1 MNNNTISLD
10 LLKIGDS
17 ANVVKINSNDDI
29 KRRLLDMGITE
40 NSVIKCILES
50 PFKDPRAY
58 LVKGATIAIRNCD
71 AKDIMVRCCN
81 NE

>member
-1 MNNNTISLD
+1 
-10 LLKIGDS
+10 
-17 ANVVKINSNDDI
+17 
-29 KRRLLDMGITE
+29 MGITE

-71 AKDIMVRCCN
+71 AKDITVRCCN

>member
-1 MNNNTISLD
+1 MNNTTISLD

-17 ANVVKINSNDDI
+17 ANVVKINSIDDI

-71 AKDIMVRCCN
+71 AKDITVRCCN